1 KDMWEVVR
9 GLRASGVTIILT
21 THYIEEAEQMA
32 DRIGVI
38 NRGELI
44 LVEDKDELMRKLG
57 RKQLTL
63 NLHKK
68 LAAIPPGLEG
78 RGLELSPD
86 GNELVY
92 TYDTRAQRTGITTL
106 LKDLSAAGITFRD
119 LNTTQ
124 SSLEDIFV
132 NLVRQAK

>member
-1 KDMWEVVR
+1 VR
-9 GLRASGVTIILT
+9 SLRASGVTIILT

-38 NRGELI
+38 NHGEII

-57 RKQLTL
+57 KKQLTL
-63 NLHKK
+63 NLHSK
-68 LAAIPPGLEG
+68 LAAIPPHLEG
-78 RGLELSPD
+78 RGLELSAD
-86 GNELVY
+86 GSELVY

-106 LKDLSAAGITFRD
+106 LKDLSAAGVTFRD

-124 SSLEDIFV
+124 SSLEDIFID
-132 NLVRQAK
+132 LVRRPK